1 MEVRSSALLFRKI
14 QSKANVIKSR
24 CLILTIQDMNMKSSY
39 LGLVEDPSTGHK
51 STIDLLLNIHT
62 HVLSFKQ
69 DSSALENARTLRVT
83 IKLRNF
89 SKVIIVWDTGI
100 TNYTIWNDLNRS
112 ERSKW
117 VGARFSAAQLGLPS
131 QRVRYTYKQT
141 NTNCHTTSLSVFP
154 VKLSNPCCFSFSL
167 FQSIHFNHKLCFKAK
182 QTLHGSSFVQEN
194 ILGCPWVGRGGGGGG
209 ESARVY

>member
-112 ERSKW
+112 ERS
-117 VGARFSAAQLGLPS
+117 
-131 QRVRYTYKQT
+131 
-141 NTNCHTTSLSVFP
+141 
-154 VKLSNPCCFSFSL
+154 
-167 FQSIHFNHKLCFKAK
+167 
-182 QTLHGSSFVQEN
+182 E
-194 ILGCPWVGRGGGGGG
+194 WVGRKIQRCTARITTAKSSLHVQTNKHKLSHNFPFCISG
-209 ESARVY
+209 EALKSLLFFVFFISVNSF